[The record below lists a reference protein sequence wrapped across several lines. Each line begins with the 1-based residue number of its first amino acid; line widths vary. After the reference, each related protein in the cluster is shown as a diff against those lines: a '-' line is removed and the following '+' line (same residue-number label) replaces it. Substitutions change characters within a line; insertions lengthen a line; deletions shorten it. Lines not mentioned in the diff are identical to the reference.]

1 MEVKFHGGPL
11 DGNMEEMRDTPETL
25 QRELVLDGK
34 RTVLTY
40 KRFGSYG
47 MDYQFE
53 SMNVKA

>member
-1 MEVKFHGGPL
+1 
-11 DGNMEEMRDTPETL
+11 MEEMRDTPETL